1 MRQVQ
6 RTRANWQGPSSQHTF
21 VCSDHFTDDSFEM
34 QFRLKLDMG
43 IKSLRRLKSDAVPTL
58 FTHKENP
65 QATKPKRPRTGYEK
79 RERNRIVMHA
89 LSSSA
94 AAATDHDATLDD
106 TDMTEDADM
115 TEGYERISCS
125 IACQTTQSE

>member
-1 MRQVQ
+1 
-6 RTRANWQGPSSQHTF
+6 
-21 VCSDHFTDDSFEM
+21 
-34 QFRLKLDMG
+34 MG

-58 FTHKENP
+58 FTHKENQ

-94 AAATDHDATLDD
+94 AATDHDATLDD

-115 TEGYERISCS
+115 TEGYKRISCS